1 MELWRKIKKF
11 KGYNEMKL
19 YFIVNPMSGQGKAY
33 RTIEK
38 LLEDVSFEYEI
49 YLTTAP
55 LDATRFVKEKCE
67 EFAGETVRFI
77 ACGGDG
83 TLNEVA
89 NGAVGYDN
97 AEVGCC
103 PCGSGNDFVKYYGGA
118 DCFMDVKALAEN
130 PVQKIDLIKVGDK
143 YSINVVHFG
152 FDTCVLRT
160 MLKVKRMKLIGG
172 KNAYNTGVI
181 SAVLTGMKNKGKLYA
196 DGELLNEDGRFLLCT
211 AANCSHIGGKFYCA
225 PRAENND
232 GFIDVCAVKP
242 ISRFKLM
249 NLINSYEKGEH
260 LDDPKFAPLIT
271 YRRCKTFSVE
281 APEGFCISIDGELT
295 PLNKFTCEIV
305 PSAISFVVPAVRT
318 ENKKAETAEAT
329 L

>member
-1 MELWRKIKKF
+1 
-11 KGYNEMKL
+11 MKL

-38 LLEDVSFEYEI
+38 MLEGASFEYEI
-49 YLTTAP
+49 YLTAAP

-67 EFAGETVRFI
+67 EFSGETVRFI

-118 DCFMDVKALAEN
+118 DLFMDVNILAEASA
-130 PVQKIDLIKVGDK
+130 QKIDLIKVGNK

-172 KNAYNTGVI
+172 KNAYNTGVVT
-181 SAVLTGMKNKGKLYA
+181 AVLTGMKNKGKLYA
-196 DGELLNEDGRFLLCT
+196 DGELLNSDGNFLLCT
-211 AANCSHIGGKFYCA
+211 AANCSHVGGKFFCA
-225 PRAENND
+225 PKSKNND
-232 GFIDVCAVKP
+232 GYIDVCMVKP
-242 ISRFKLM
+242 ISRFRLI
-249 NLINSYEKGEH
+249 NLINSYEKGTH
-260 LDDPKFAPLIT
+260 LDDPRFEPIVT

-281 APEGFCISIDGELT
+281 APDGFCISIDGELT
-295 PLNKFTCEIV
+295 PFNKFTCEIV
-305 PSAISFVVPAVRT
+305 PAAINFVVPAVKS
-318 ENKKAETAEAT
+318 ESSEEKAAEAT
-329 L
+329 V